1 MQREWISTFFT
12 SNEWNLVGIGPDWL
26 CYLVVESKMATIFF
40 YYFFFLDQDHLLEMK
55 TVEIHALAFL
65 AHIILNL
72 AGVISHIRT
81 RLF

>member
-12 SNEWNLVGIGPDWL
+12 SNEWNLVGIGL
-26 CYLVVESKMATIFF
+26 CYLVVESKMAAMI
-40 YYFFFLDQDHLLEMK
+40 YYFFFLYQDHLLEMK

>member
-1 MQREWISTFFT
+1 MEFG
-12 SNEWNLVGIGPDWL
+12 WNWAGLAVLFSSRIKNGCNNFL
-26 CYLVVESKMATIFF
+26 L
-40 YYFFFLDQDHLLEMK
+40 FFFLDQDHLLEMK